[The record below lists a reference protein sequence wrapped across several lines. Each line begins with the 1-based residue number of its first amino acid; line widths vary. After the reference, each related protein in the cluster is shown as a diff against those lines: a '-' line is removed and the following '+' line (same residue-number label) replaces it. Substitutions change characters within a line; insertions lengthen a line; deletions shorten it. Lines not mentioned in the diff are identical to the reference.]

1 MSIEKEDEGR
11 DSPMVESSS
20 HKEEYKKSPEY
31 KKVYHIRH
39 RLQRLVYNKK
49 EASKSEKKKKR
60 NRKEKRKIN
69 LFIG

>member
-11 DSPMVESSS
+11 DSPIAQGHIGNNNRED
-20 HKEEYKKSPEY
+20 YKKSPEY

-49 EASKSEKKKKR
+49 EVRFLFFFVKQKKDKWLMR
-60 NRKEKRKIN
+60 IT
-69 LFIG
+69 

>member
-11 DSPMVESSS
+11 DSPIVENN
-20 HKEEYKKSPEY
+20 KEDYKKSPEY

-49 EASKSEKKKKR
+49 EASTLWIRENQKGLIS
-60 NRKEKRKIN
+60 
-69 LFIG
+69 FFFFY

>member
-11 DSPMVESSS
+11 DSPIAQGHVGNNNRED
-20 HKEEYKKSPEY
+20 YKKSPEY

-49 EASKSEKKKKR
+49 EVR
-60 NRKEKRKIN
+60 FFV
-69 LFIG
+69 LFLC